1 MENFF
6 LVFAVKKKD
15 LNARGALYRII
26 CLFYHSDVV

>member
-15 LNARGALYRII
+15 LNVKGALYNIELYA
-26 CLFYHSDVV
+26 CSTTVM